1 MNFVNASAADNERS
15 FFERA
20 RREARFGPIFEV
32 ISLARRRYRLIAAT
46 VVAVLCVAVA
56 YLALSV
62 PIYRATIELYI
73 DPQALQVVGKGLKRS
88 DTAASIELAGIDSQ
102 ALVLTSSSLLEAVI
116 NDLNLT
122 QDPFLAAGSKSNATK
137 FATVLIALRQRI
149 VVHRVDTSL
158 VFQVTVSHPNAE
170 QAAKIANAIGDA
182 YFKLSSKERSRSV
195 GQASA
200 TLVGQS
206 SQLRSEL
213 AKADEAV
220 ESFKVKTGLISTGEA
235 GLLVSQQLKDLYT
248 QISLS
253 EANLPRL
260 AARRNELKK
269 MNAAEVAAETG
280 ATPEAIVSPVIGALR
295 AQYALVAQ
303 NEAQAARTLGDRHP
317 YLSTIREQKR
327 AVLEQIRNELSRIGK
342 SSDEEYRRA
351 QESLVGLKKQAATL
365 VNSQIASDEAK
376 IKLRQLESEARA
388 IRGLY
393 DESTARAKELQ
404 QQQQIDTN
412 NSRVISEAAVP
423 LRPSGTPKALV
434 LISAILFGLILGFA
448 LAYLHD
454 LVSGTPE
461 TDPVAN
467 NDVQLPIIATLN
479 AVAAD
484 GVRAPEDSRALIEI
498 AKAFQNGDG
507 HDGQAILVVA
517 GRNASDNAR
526 IADDITE
533 VLIWRGETVVR
544 GRGGFG
550 KNASSAEIVSLS
562 ASYSNDAGKQANSA
576 RYTVIDVLTDKLM
589 SDASLGAIASKV
601 FLVARTDPAKPAELQ
616 QITDKLDPDGNGRR
630 TGQLGLICLRPE
642 QQPVSEP
649 VLRTPFAQA
658 APRRAV

>member
-1 MNFVNASAADNERS
+1 MNFVNASVADEGRS

-20 RREARFGPIFEV
+20 RREARFGPIFEI
-32 ISLARRRYRLIAAT
+32 ISLVRRRWGLIAAS

-56 YLALSV
+56 YLAFSV

-88 DTAASIELAGIDSQ
+88 DTAASIEFAGIDSQ
-102 ALVLTSSSLLEAVI
+102 ALVLTSSTLLEAVI
-116 NDLNLT
+116 NDLDLT
-122 QDPFLAAGSKSNATK
+122 RDPFLAAGSTSNATRPT
-137 FATVLIALRQRI
+137 TVLDTLRQRI
-149 VVHRVDTSL
+149 VVHRVDASL

-170 QAAKIANAIGDA
+170 QAAKIANAIGSA
-182 YFKLSSKERSRSV
+182 YFKLSSKERSQVV

-206 SQLRSEL
+206 TQLRNEL

-269 MNAAEVAAETG
+269 VSAADVAAETG
-280 ATPEAIVSPVIGALR
+280 ATPEAILSPVIGALR
-295 AQYALVAQ
+295 AQYASVVQ

-317 YLSTIREQKR
+317 DLSVIREQKR
-327 AVLEQIRNELSRIGK
+327 AVLDQIRNELGRIGK

-393 DESTARAKELQ
+393 DESTTRAKELQ
-404 QQQQIDTN
+404 QQQQIETN

-434 LISAILFGLILGFA
+434 LITGTLFGLILGFA
-448 LAYLHD
+448 LAYLRD
-454 LVSGTPE
+454 LVSGAPE
-461 TDPVAN
+461 TAPVAN
-467 NDVQLPIIATLN
+467 DDLQLPITATLN
-479 AVAAD
+479 VVGAD
-484 GVRAPEDSRALIEI
+484 GVRVPEDSRALIEI
-498 AKAFQNGDG
+498 AKSFQTGVDPN
-507 HDGQAILVVA
+507 GQAILIVA
-517 GRNASDNAR
+517 GRNAADNAR

-533 VLIWRGETVVR
+533 VLVWRGGTVFR
-544 GRGGFG
+544 GRGGF
-550 KNASSAEIVSLS
+550 SANTSFGEIVSLP
-562 ASYSNDAGKQANSA
+562 AGYGNEANKQGGSA
-576 RYTVIDVLTDKLM
+576 RYAVIDVITDKLM
-589 SDASLGAIASKV
+589 SDTSLAGIASRIL
-601 FLVARTDPAKPAELQ
+601 LVARTDQAKHAELQ
-616 QITDKLDPDGNGRR
+616 PITKKLDPDQNGRR
-630 TGQLGLICLRPE
+630 TGRLSLICLQPE
-642 QQPVSEP
+642 PQPIPQYVPGIPS
-649 VLRTPFAQA
+649 AQA
-658 APRRAV
+658 APRRAA